1 MRARTFAFAAM
12 TAVLLLSLPLRA
24 ESEGLRFVKA
34 GYDGAEFE
42 QIGIGSWYGPG
53 FHGRQTASGEI
64 FDQTKLTAAHPTL
77 PLHSWIKV
85 TNLTNKRSVLL
96 LVNDRGPY
104 VDGRIVDVSRRAA
117 QLLGIVKR
125 GLAKVRVEVI
135 QDTIGP

>member
-1 MRARTFAFAAM
+1 M
-12 TAVLLLSLPLRA
+12 TAALLLSLPLRA
-24 ESEGLRFVKA
+24 ESENLRPVRVS
-34 GYDGAEFE
+34 YDGDGFE

-64 FDQTKLTAAHPTL
+64 FDQTKLTAAHRTL

-85 TNLTNKRSVLL
+85 TNLTNERSVLL
-96 LVNDRGPY
+96 FVNDRGPY
-104 VDGRIVDVSRRAA
+104 VDGRIVDVSHRAA
-117 QLLGIVKR
+117 QLLGFEKL